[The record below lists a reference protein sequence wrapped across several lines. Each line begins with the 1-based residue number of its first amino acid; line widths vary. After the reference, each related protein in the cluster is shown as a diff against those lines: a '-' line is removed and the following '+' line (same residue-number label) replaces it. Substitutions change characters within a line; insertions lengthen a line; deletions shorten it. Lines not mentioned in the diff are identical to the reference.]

1 MRCSEADGA
10 SRLGSLRPVR
20 RVAELGSLAA
30 WKLSFRCF
38 HEAMIGARIRDR
50 RNYGR
55 ARMPRAKKFMAMP
68 APSAFDDDTAG
79 PAAVFPAWVVPFIP
93 ENERNPWVSRQVRHE
108 HHR

>member
-1 MRCSEADGA
+1 
-10 SRLGSLRPVR
+10 
-20 RVAELGSLAA
+20 
-30 WKLSFRCF
+30 
-38 HEAMIGARIRDR
+38 
-50 RNYGR
+50 
-55 ARMPRAKKFMAMP
+55 MPRAKKFMAMP